1 MGGFPCR
8 SEAALHRD
16 PVGMRVGWPRSPGAL
31 RLRTWGCTD
40 PCAHSLGPPLSLSG
54 QASMAWGPNF
64 RGQVSVPGRGR
75 PVASPQL
82 PLPPLLPGGAGR
94 VTDRLLREADGHTYS
109 CPPPP

>member
-82 PLPPLLPGGAGR
+82 PLSPLLPGRGW
-94 VTDRLLREADGHTYS
+94 TGH
-109 CPPPP
+109 